1 MRIEIEIP
9 KEFEG
14 HFEQDR
20 FEDSLHRLCAD
31 AHLIAGN
38 YEKETAIML
47 IKAFKESKP
56 AYDVEKVVDYTHDI
70 ICNILEKVL
79 EPLPDGSEYTEEAY
93 RLLYLNTRIS
103 DAIRNGGKE

>member
-38 YEKETAIML
+38 YDKEVAIML

-56 AYDVEKVVDYTHDI
+56 AYSVEDVIEQTHKIFADE
-70 ICNILEKVL
+70 LDLVL
-79 EPLPDGSEYTEEAY
+79 KPLPDGTEYPEEAY
-93 RLLYLNTRIS
+93 RLLYLNTRLRGL
-103 DAIRNGGKE
+103 IRNGGKE

>member
-31 AHLIAGN
+31 AHLIAGK
-38 YEKETAIML
+38 YDKEVAIML
-47 IKAFKESKP
+47 IKAFKESEP
-56 AYDVEKVVDYTHDI
+56 AYSVEKVIEELDDYTMWRKLLIYNLTPRDVGI
-70 ICNILEKVL
+70 IEK
-79 EPLPDGSEYTEEAY
+79 
-93 RLLYLNTRIS
+93 
-103 DAIRNGGKE
+103 AIEIVRNGGKE